1 MIGIGHGVKSAIRIN
16 ANGTV
21 TGSFLAIQA
30 VITGSATID
39 ETVAEGAVVAL
50 GDTDDF
56 PVTKLTDVVWGDNR
70 STSTDGLHHFTSHSV
85 DVINLPAG
93 SVLQGPI
100 YSFGV
105 AAGSAIGYMSERQ
118 FSGSATAGY

>member
-1 MIGIGHGVKSAIRIN
+1 MIGIGHGVKSAISIE

-39 ETVAEGAVVAL
+39 SSTTEGPVVAL
-50 GDTDDF
+50 GDADDT
-56 PVTKLTDVVWGDNR
+56 PITQLTNVVWGDNR
-70 STSTDGLHHFTSHSV
+70 NSSTDGLHHFTSHSIAK
-85 DVINLPAG
+85 INLPVG

-105 AAGSAIGYMSERQ
+105 AEGTAIGYMSERQ
-118 FSGSATAGY
+118 VSSSAGLY